1 MKILLPLDGMEGSL
15 VAVRFAIRL
24 IREGLQASIVL
35 ANVQEPPSL
44 YEMSVAPDPQ
54 VLQKISLAA
63 GAHALERGEQ
73 LLKLAGMAF
82 ESEVGSGDP
91 AHTIVDMVERLGCD
105 MVIMGARGKS
115 SLRTVLLGS
124 VSHGVVHGAAVPVML
139 IKPEEA

>member
-15 VAVRFAIRL
+15 IAVRFAIRL

-35 ANVQEPPSL
+35 ANVQEPATL

-63 GAHALERGEQ
+63 GVHALEGGEQ

-82 ESEVGSGDP
+82 ETEVGSGDP

-105 MVIMGARGKS
+105 MVIMGARSKS
-115 SLRTVLLGS
+115 SLRTALLGS